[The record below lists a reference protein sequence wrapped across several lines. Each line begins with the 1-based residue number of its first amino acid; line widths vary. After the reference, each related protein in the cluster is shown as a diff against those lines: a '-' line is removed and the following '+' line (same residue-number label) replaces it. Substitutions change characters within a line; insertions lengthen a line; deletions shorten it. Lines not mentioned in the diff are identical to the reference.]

1 MHGAVVYDIPLR
13 FSSEAGSV
21 RIGNGISLLTALWLM
36 IPAVRDIAAGEL
48 CNPPFRRVFC
58 CPGKMPFAR
67 MGPESR
73 RRDRGR
79 GANKPGPD

>member
-13 FSSEAGSV
+13 SSSEAGSV

-48 CNPPFRRVFC
+48 CNPPFRRVFLL
-58 CPGKMPFAR
+58 PGQNAVRPN
-67 MGPESR
+67 GSR
-73 RRDRGR
+73 
-79 GANKPGPD
+79 KPPPR